1 MSGLRDA
8 ALHRLDELAD
18 DSEVVTDDLQIER
31 LTCDIRDGRQ
41 TELVTLR
48 VLDGRLQTS
57 CTCAQPG
64 CPHVRVALQLI
75 AKPASAQPMRV
86 ERTSVERAA
95 VELQGG
101 QEHSRHERAQLLCE
115 PLADLVTAVVRA
127 GVATDRDASVLETLS
142 RVERALPA
150 PLPVGLLRWLG
161 RMREA
166 LEHQDVALVAQAL
179 AGAATIT
186 HDLRKPVLDAA
197 AHMRL
202 ITWLGP
208 AQNDGPERLSDR
220 RMLELAR
227 EWVAGTQR
235 HQIERR
241 YLLDLDSGEVFREES
256 VRRESMSSLGPC
268 PRSIGVSLAEV
279 EHTGAPRRLRL
290 LQYTTT
296 PEVERA
302 SWDAAAS
309 WAERDTDAVVARY
322 RSAQQELGALSE
334 PFVLIAPD
342 TLRAGSVPKLICER
356 GAPLPLSADDETG
369 VLRQVEDLF
378 HAGLPAWIA
387 GRLVERGGQL
397 TLRPLALGSADSAG
411 FRYERL

>member
-8 ALHRLDELAD
+8 VLHRLDELAED
-18 DSEVVTDDLQIER
+18 HGTVSEDLQIER
-31 LTCDIRDGRQ
+31 VTCDIRDGRQ

-57 CTCAQPG
+57 CTCAQAG
-64 CPHVRVALQLI
+64 CAHVRVALQLV
-75 AKPASAQPMRV
+75 AKPAGGQPAGRV
-86 ERTSVERAA
+86 ERASVELHVA
-95 VELQGG
+95 

-115 PLADLVTAVVRA
+115 PLADIVTAVVRA
-127 GVATDRDASVLETLS
+127 GIATDRDASVLETLS
-142 RVERALPA
+142 RLERALPA

-166 LEHQDVALVAQAL
+166 LEHQDVVLVAQAL
-179 AGAATIT
+179 AGAATIA
-186 HDLRKPVLDAA
+186 HDLRKPVLDAPA
-197 AHMRL
+197 RMRL

-235 HQIERR
+235 NQIERR
-241 YLLDLDSGEVFREES
+241 YLLDLDSGEMFREEC

-279 EHTGAPRRLRL
+279 EHTGSPRRLRL

-302 SWDAAAS
+302 YWDAAS
-309 WAERDTDAVVARY
+309 GWAERDTDAVTARY
-322 RSAQQELGALSE
+322 RSLQQQLGALSE

-356 GAPLPLSADDETG
+356 GAPLPLSADDEPG
-369 VLRQVEDLF
+369 VLRQVEELF

-397 TLRPLALGSADSAG
+397 TLRPLALGGADSAG